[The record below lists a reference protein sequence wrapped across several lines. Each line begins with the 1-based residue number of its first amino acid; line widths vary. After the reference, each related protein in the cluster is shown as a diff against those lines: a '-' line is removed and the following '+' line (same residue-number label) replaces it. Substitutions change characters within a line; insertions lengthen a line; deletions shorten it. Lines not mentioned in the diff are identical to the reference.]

1 MDGTP
6 ALITLPS
13 PAMDPALLQT
23 VRRLGMRQTLQML
36 RDYCH
41 DQGELAFDEG
51 FTGMGWYELH
61 DYIDDVIPAG
71 DDVTLDGEPQARD
84 VDYFEV
90 QGAWK

>member
-6 ALITLPS
+6 AAITLPA
-13 PAMDPALLQT
+13 PAMDAAL
-23 VRRLGMRQTLQML
+23 RQTLQML

-41 DQGELAFDEG
+41 DQGELAFGDG
-51 FTGMGWYELH
+51 YTGMGWYELH

-90 QGAWK
+90 QGVWK